1 MRYAYLNHRIT
12 YPVFKSARRKRSD
25 VDIFPISLK
34 LQQQPCLLVGGG
46 KIAYRKAQLLAT
58 AGAVLDV
65 LAPEIE
71 PNLLAL
77 VEATGGQ
84 YYADNFIASF
94 QLNTY
99 RLVIAA
105 TNDAQVNKQV
115 FERCE
120 TLNVLVNSV
129 DDPPHC
135 RFMVPAIIDRS
146 PLVVSVATNGTSPVL
161 SRQIRTQLEA
171 SIPHGMGK
179 LAEFSGKWR
188 NIVKN
193 KIINPD
199 ERRVF
204 WENLYASPL
213 KEQVFNDNIAQAD
226 QFIETALS
234 AWVMPK
240 GEVYLVGAGP
250 GDPELLTL
258 KALRLMQQADIVI
271 YDRLVSPAILNLCRR
286 DADKIYVGKARSN
299 HSVPQ
304 EGINA
309 LLVKYAQQGKRVCRL
324 KGGDPFIFG
333 RGGEEIQQ
341 LAEAKIS
348 FQVVPGITAAS
359 GCAAYAGIPLTHRDY
374 AQSVR
379 FLTGHL
385 KEGSPELP
393 WSELVYENQTLV
405 LYMGL
410 VGLAHICEK
419 LIAHGQRPSMPVAL
433 ISKGTTPEQQVVVST
448 LADIAEKVVQ
458 HQIVAPTLTII
469 GEVVHLREQ
478 LQWQSCP

>member
-1 MRYAYLNHRIT
+1 M
-12 YPVFKSARRKRSD
+12 
-25 VDIFPISLK
+25 DIFPISLK
-34 LQQQPCLLVGGG
+34 LQQQPCLIVGGG
-46 KIAYRKAQLLAT
+46 RIAYRKAVLLAK
-58 AGAVLDV
+58 AGAVIDV
-65 LAPEIE
+65 IAPEIE
-71 PNLLAL
+71 TDLLEIVRASQ
-77 VEATGGQ
+77 GQ
-84 YYADNFIASF
+84 YVQASF
-94 QLNTY
+94 SPDIPLRPY

-105 TNDAQVNKQV
+105 TNDKATNIQV
-115 FERCE
+115 FEACE
-120 TLNVLVNSV
+120 AEKILVNSV
-129 DDPPHC
+129 DDLPHC

-146 PLVVSVATNGTSPVL
+146 PLVVSIATNGKSPVL

-188 NIVKN
+188 AAVKA
-193 KIINPD
+193 KIENPD
-199 ERRVF
+199 ERRIF
-204 WENLYASPL
+204 WEDLYASPL
-213 KEQVFNDNIAQAD
+213 KEQVFNDNIAEADRLIEQALM
-226 QFIETALS
+226 EWKA
-234 AWVMPK
+234 PK

-258 KALRLMQQADIVI
+258 KALRLMQQADVVI
-271 YDRLVSPAILNLCRR
+271 YDRLVSPAIMDLCRR
-286 DADKIYVGKARSN
+286 DAEKVYVGKARSN

-309 LLVKYAQQGKRVCRL
+309 LLVEYAAKGKRVCRL

-333 RGGEEIQQ
+333 RGGEEIQE
-341 LAEAKIS
+341 LFAAGVA

-359 GCAAYAGIPLTHRDY
+359 GCSAYAGIPLTHRDY

-410 VGLAHICEK
+410 VGLEKICAQ
-419 LIAHGQRPSMPVAL
+419 LIAHGQRPDMPVAL
-433 ISKGTTPEQQVVVST
+433 ISKGTTPDQKVVVGT
-448 LADIAEKVVQ
+448 LADIASKVSE
-458 HQIVAPTLTII
+458 HQIQAPTLTII
-469 GEVVHLREQ
+469 GEVVKLREQ
-478 LQWQSCP
+478 LQWQG